1 MPEHSIKAGKTKRQW
16 HCYLMPFATAVEQT
30 AVQHNMR
37 DYGAVGETIADRP
50 TSDVANTFRK
60 LRAAKGVK

>member
-16 HCYLMPFATAVEQT
+16 HYSVPFATAVEQT

-37 DYGAVGETIADRP
+37 DYGAVVETIADRP